1 MVSSEA
7 PMPATKRMQPGRRAE
22 CVVHQLIEEQRKS
35 KERSAGNSPNRN
47 QYHAHPIYSQS
58 HRHDDPVDISNE
70 KNMDKIVDLK
80 CPVEKQKCRAVLDP
94 DCLDEDNEI
103 GQVDQKAWTEE
114 MTKSDSETDSHQ
126 QKNDPV
132 HSRMLTKKQLSDM
145 AWGVRELSRRLS
157 SMRIRF
163 RVRTIFLLTKIHDS
177 DLIVNTRALAQWLL
191 SKERDV
197 KYVIYVEKQ
206 FKTNKRFDAAG
217 LVDEVAHEY
226 AKDGSVTED
235 AAREGVQRRLRYWD
249 EAMCRSRP
257 HSFDFV
263 ITLGGD
269 GTVLYA
275 SWLFQRIVPP
285 VLSFALG
292 SLGFLTKFDF
302 EDYKPILNSA
312 FSKGVTVSLR
322 LRFEC
327 TVMRS
332 VRKRLSESESDE
344 DNDETHYR
352 RDLVEELIGEENED
366 EHTHKP
372 EGTFEIL
379 NELVVDRGPNP
390 SEFLFLS
397 CSYLPYNSVSFA
409 TVMGNCIC

>member
-7 PMPATKRMQPGRRAE
+7 PVPATKPMPPGRRAE

-35 KERSAGNSPNRN
+35 KERSAGNSPHRN

-58 HRHDDPVDISNE
+58 HRHDGAVDISGE
-70 KNMDKIVDLK
+70 KNMDKIFDLKK
-80 CPVEKQKCRAVLDP
+80 CPVDKQKCRAVLDP
-94 DCLDEDNEI
+94 DCMSEDNDI
-103 GQVDQKAWTEE
+103 GQVDQKAWTKE
-114 MTKSDSETDSHQ
+114 MTKNDSETDLHQ
-126 QKNDPV
+126 QYDAV

-177 DLIVNTRALAQWLL
+177 DLIVNTRTLAQWLL

-197 KYVIYVEKQ
+197 KYVVYVERML
-206 FKTNKRFDAAG
+206 KTNKRFDAG
-217 LVDEVAHEY
+217 RLVDDLAHEN

-235 AAREGVQRRLRYWD
+235 NAREGVQRRLRYWD
-249 EAMCRSRP
+249 EDMCRTKP

-302 EDYKPILNSA
+302 EDYKPVLNSA
-312 FSKGVTVSLR
+312 FSTGVTVSLR

-332 VRKRLSESESDE
+332 VRKRLPESESDE
-344 DNDETHYR
+344 DDDESHYK
-352 RDLVEELIGEENED
+352 RDLVEELIGEEIED
-366 EHTHKP
+366 EHTHRP

-390 SEFLFLS
+390 SKFI
-397 CSYLPYNSVSFA
+397 VSFLDSIKPLFHYFCWKMRLL
-409 TVMGNCIC
+409 T

>member
-1 MVSSEA
+1 MR
-7 PMPATKRMQPGRRAE
+7 KRIPPSQRAE
-22 CVVHQLIEEQRKS
+22 CVVHQFLEDQR
-35 KERSAGNSPNRN
+35 RSREGSGANSPNRN
-47 QYHAHPIYSQS
+47 QYHAHPIYTQPG
-58 HRHDDPVDISNE
+58 HHDGAVDISDE
-70 KNMDKIVDLK
+70 KNLDRVVDMK
-80 CPVEKQKCRAVLDP
+80 SPGHPQKCRAVLDLE
-94 DCLDEDNEI
+94 CLEDNHI
-103 GQVDQKAWTEE
+103 GQADQKAWTTE
-114 MTKSDSETDSHQ
+114 MTKTDSDTDLPQ
-126 QKNDPV
+126 QYESI

-177 DLIVNTRALAQWLL
+177 DLIANTRALAQWLL

-197 KYVIYVEKQ
+197 KYVVYVEKML
-206 FKTNKRFDAAG
+206 KTNKKFDVG
-217 LVDEVAHEY
+217 KLVDDLARDY
-226 AKDGSVTED
+226 AKERGGSED
-235 AAREGVQRRLRYWD
+235 AARDDIQKRLRYWD
-249 EAMCRSRP
+249 ESMCRTRP
-257 HSFDFV
+257 HQFDFV

-332 VRKRLSESESDE
+332 VRRKGPESDSEE
-344 DNDETHYR
+344 DDDESHYR

-366 EHTHKP
+366 ERTHRP

-390 SEFLFLS
+390 SELLSRHFAILTLVDPWPRDLF
-397 CSYLPYNSVSFA
+397 
-409 TVMGNCIC
+409 